1 MAYTEQEILAGLAEI
16 VSEETGLPADAVLPE
31 KSFTD
36 DLDIDSL
43 SMMTIVTIAEEKFG
57 VTIPDDEVKNL
68 ATVGDAVS
76 FINGAQS

>member
-1 MAYTEQEILAGLAEI
+1 MAYTEQDILAGLAEI
-16 VSEETGLPADAVLPE
+16 VAEETGLPADSVTSE

-43 SMMTIVTIAEEKFG
+43 SMMTIVTHAEDKFS

-68 ATVGDAVS
+68 STVGDAVS
-76 FINGAQS
+76 FINGAQA

>member
-1 MAYTEQEILAGLAEI
+1 MAHSEQEILAGLAEI
-16 VSEETGLPADAVLPE
+16 VSEETGLPAESVLPE

-43 SMMTIVTIAEEKFG
+43 SMMTIVTLAEDKFS

-68 ATVGDAVS
+68 VTVADAVS
-76 FINGAQS
+76 FIAGAQS

>member
-1 MAYTEQEILAGLAEI
+1 MAYTEQDILAGLAEI
-16 VSEETGLPADAVLPE
+16 VAEETGLPADSVTSE

-43 SMMTIVTIAEEKFG
+43 SMMTIVTHAEDKFG

-76 FINGAQS
+76 FITGAQA

>member
-1 MAYTEQEILAGLAEI
+1 MAYTENEVLAGLAEI
-16 VSEETGLPADAVLPE
+16 VAEETGLPADTVTSE

-43 SMMTIVTIAEEKFG
+43 SMMTIVTHAEDKFG
-57 VTIPDDEVKNL
+57 VTIPDDDVKNL

-76 FINGAQS
+76 FITNAQA